1 MRNVL
6 YEDIHDPSNPAA
18 DSQLKE
24 ETRLAEI
31 VEENRILLG
40 LYEDAIG
47 RANTKT
53 TEAEV
58 ARIEFDQ
65 IFDAVADPTWVVNEQ
80 YEVVRINR
88 AFLDLIGIKERVT
101 ALSKKCYEL
110 FPSPSCHIARCPLK
124 HIRKTKQRLEIEEE
138 REISPGRKVPFL
150 VTAMPLFG
158 LASELVG
165 MVQHF
170 TDITERKRYE
180 DALRQAN
187 RELEQLAAVDAL
199 TGLANR
205 RIFDERL
212 HAEWAL
218 MAREQQPFSI
228 IICDIDF
235 FKNYNDYYGHQSGDA
250 CLKAVAKCIKSA
262 VQRPADLAARFGGEE
277 FSILLPNTHSG
288 GACYLAEKIRT
299 GIYSMKLQHARS
311 PVSDSVTICLGVAT
325 VVPSTDCNGAEKL
338 LKAADQ
344 ALYASKM
351 NGRNRVTVAP
361 SPVSAPDDLPVMPP
375 HSP

>member
-1 MRNVL
+1 V
-6 YEDIHDPSNPAA
+6 
-18 DSQLKE
+18 
-24 ETRLAEI
+24 
-31 VEENRILLG
+31 LLG

-47 RANTKT
+47 QANTKT

-65 IFDAVADPTWVVNEQ
+65 IFDAVADPTWVVNDR

-88 AFLDLIGIKERVT
+88 AFLDLLRIKEKET

-110 FPSPSCHIARCPLK
+110 LPSPSCHIAQCPLK
-124 HIRKTKQRLEIEEE
+124 HIRRTMKRLEIEEE
-138 REISPGRKVPFL
+138 REISPDRKVPFL
-150 VTAMPLFG
+150 MTAMPLFG

-170 TDITERKRYE
+170 KDITERKRYE
-180 DALRQAN
+180 DALKQAN
-187 RELEQLAAVDAL
+187 RELEQLAAADGL

-212 HAEWAL
+212 HAEWMR
-218 MAREQQPFSI
+218 MAREKQPFSLVL
-228 IICDIDF
+228 CDIDF
-235 FKNYNDYYGHQSGDA
+235 FKKYNDYYGHQSGDA

-262 VQRPADLAARFGGEE
+262 VQRPGDLVARYGGEE
-277 FSILLPNTHSG
+277 FGILLPNTDSG
-288 GACYLAEKIRT
+288 GAFQLAEKIRT
-299 GIYSMKLQHARS
+299 AICSIKLEHARS
-311 PVSDSVTICLGVAT
+311 AVSDSVTICLGVAT
-325 VVPSTDCNGAEKL
+325 VVPSMECDEAEKL

-351 NGRNRVTVAP
+351 NGRNRVTMAP
-361 SPVSAPDDLPVMPP
+361 RPVSR
-375 HSP
+375 S

>member
-1 MRNVL
+1 MRDVPSE
-6 YEDIHDPSNPAA
+6 YIHDPSDPAP

-31 VEENRILLG
+31 LEENRMLLG

-58 ARIEFDQ
+58 ARIEFNQ
-65 IFDAVADPTWVVNEQ
+65 IFDAVADPTWVVNDR

-88 AFLDLIGIKERVT
+88 AFLDLLRVKEKET

-110 FPSPSCHIARCPLK
+110 LPSPSCHIAQCPLK

-138 REISPGRKVPFL
+138 REISPDRKVPFL
-150 VTAMPLFG
+150 MTAMPLFG

-170 TDITERKRYE
+170 KDITERKHYE
-180 DALRQAN
+180 DALKQAN
-187 RELEQLAAVDAL
+187 RELERLAAVDGL

-212 HAEWAL
+212 HAEWDR

-235 FKNYNDYYGHQSGDA
+235 FKNYNDYYGHLSGDA
-250 CLKAVAKCIKSA
+250 CLKAVAMCIKSA
-262 VQRPADLAARFGGEE
+262 VQRPADLAARYGGEE
-277 FSILLPNTHSG
+277 FGILLPNTHSG

-299 GIYSMKLQHARS
+299 AICSMKRKHARS
-311 PVSDSVTICLGVAT
+311 AVSDSVTICLGVAT
-325 VVPSTDCNGAEKL
+325 VVPSTQCDGAEKL

-344 ALYASKM
+344 ALYVSKM
-351 NGRNRVTVAP
+351 DGRNRVTVAP
-361 SPVSAPDDLPVMPP
+361 SPVSVP
-375 HSP
+375 